1 MLQNQTEVD
10 AYNAQAKQYSGNQD
24 AVYYKGL
31 RPGDMRYQDLN
42 KDGVINDEDKTMI
55 GKPQPDFELGLALN
69 AEYKGVYVD
78 INMSGKFGQQ
88 VMRSYRLFA
97 DKYKQNHTTEVFG
110 RWHGEGTSNRLPR
123 LSANSHEWND
133 NMMSD
138 RYMYN
143 TSYLRINNLTI
154 GYNFSELCKKI
165 NHIEGA
171 RIYCSM
177 QNLATITKYDGMDPD
192 VAYWGNDGQ
201 KWASGIDLGLYPLPR
216 TVMFGVNVTFGA
228 TSKK

>member
-1 MLQNQTEVD
+1 
-10 AYNAQAKQYSGNQD
+10 
-24 AVYYKGL
+24 
-31 RPGDMRYQDLN
+31 
-42 KDGVINDEDKTMI
+42 
-55 GKPQPDFELGLALN
+55 
-69 AEYKGVYVD
+69 
-78 INMSGKFGQQ
+78 
-88 VMRSYRLFA
+88 
-97 DKYKQNHTTEVFG
+97 
-110 RWHGEGTSNRLPR
+110 
-123 LSANSHEWND
+123 
-133 NMMSD
+133 MMSD